1 MGFGT
6 GTLVFAYHL
15 SPYPVVLIGRYTVN
29 SVIACNCC
37 RSFGFFSDRR
47 CFGKC
52 FNASYMGS
60 TFLCL
65 SNGYNTTSMQVK
77 QHSNA
82 YPQNRSL
89 YSKSLIYII
98 G

>member
-29 SVIACNCC
+29 SVIVQLLQE
-37 RSFGFFSDRR
+37 FFY
-47 CFGKC
+47 F
-52 FNASYMGS
+52 
-60 TFLCL
+60 
-65 SNGYNTTSMQVK
+65 NGYNITSMQVK

-82 YPQNRSL
+82 YPQNTSL

>member
-1 MGFGT
+1 MGFGI
-6 GTLVFAYHL
+6 GTLVFACHL

-29 SVIACNCC
+29 SVIVQLLQE
-37 RSFGFFSDRR
+37 FFY
-47 CFGKC
+47 F
-52 FNASYMGS
+52 
-60 TFLCL
+60 
-65 SNGYNTTSMQVK
+65 NGYNITSMQVK

-82 YPQNRSL
+82 YPQNTSL